1 MNNILLAQQ
10 LAIVL
15 TNENPSSNRTSPNEI
30 DFDPMIYDR
39 IIDFYFTAGNLK
51 ESRNLLQKLVEK
63 DKGLHLTVDRIFQ
76 YQNGINNVNNFFKD
90 AKRAGSAG
98 GEEAF
103 LAAQSSIVDQDQL
116 LQETIY
122 SFMLGISACETK
134 DEIQQLFLSTA
145 ELLKK
150 IENYEPKV
158 GVDAV
163 ACFLVAKYSISR
175 LGEEIDNIE
184 IYNCYIL
191 KALEEKGKIF

>member
-103 LAAQSSIVDQDQL
+103 LAAQSSIMEQDQL

-122 SFMLGISACETK
+122 FMLGIRACETK

-150 IENYEPKV
+150 
-158 GVDAV
+158 
-163 ACFLVAKYSISR
+163 
-175 LGEEIDNIE
+175 
-184 IYNCYIL
+184 L
-191 KALEEKGKIF
+191 KTMSLKLERMQLHASL